1 MVLIVAKRYSRSRHL
16 AKTIFKLVPHL
27 DPATPNKVPA
37 ATNATTRRSRRI
49 GSFRQPHGDFI
60 CFRMCEMPTF
70 RRFLTVG
77 FWMAAKT
84 QAIAT
89 ANLSARPQLHQGR
102 PGGMQLIPWHAYHR
116 RPHEP
121 RVSGADRRS
130 SRCVSA
136 WRLVERRQ
144 PERTTPTTTDPQSF
158 LCEAGKAENLPLSMW
173 RSISLPGK
181 LS

>member
-1 MVLIVAKRYSRSRHL
+1 MKIVFAKRRHDS
-16 AKTIFKLVPHL
+16 P
-27 DPATPNKVPA
+27 
-37 ATNATTRRSRRI
+37 
-49 GSFRQPHGDFI
+49 SFRRFGIFHQPNGDSI
-60 CFRMCEMPTF
+60 SLRINEELTF

-77 FWMAAKT
+77 FLPAAKT
-84 QAIAT
+84 QTIAT
-89 ANLSARPQLHQGR
+89 ANLSARPQLHHGR

-121 RVSGADRRS
+121 RVSGAGRRS